1 MFRWARRG
9 KGVLPFSSAVHPSS
23 ARSSSSS
30 VTSSA
35 LTIARRTSRS
45 VRCTSTALRS
55 PQQWRLSLFYED
67 SFCSTYPGLIIYC
80 YLFKCLL
87 YVPIFQINESKYS
100 DFVFFLFVLEY
111 VYSTYETVV
120 IRHTCKRLLISICE
134 YLCIMTKVPRQGNI
148 VKMFCQGWV
157 YHRDFVTNVVE

>member
-1 MFRWARRG
+1 MYYTGCTVEYEHIPNKSAFRTWVYVCKIYTRMSVFRWARRG
-9 KGVLPFSSAVHPSS
+9 KGVLPCSSAVHHSS

-30 VTSSA
+30 VTNSA

-87 YVPIFQINESKYS
+87 FVPTFQINESKYS
-100 DFVFFLFVLEY
+100 DVVFFLLFVLDIY
-111 VYSTYETVV
+111 
-120 IRHTCKRLLISICE
+120 CICE
-134 YLCIMTKVPRQGNI
+134 TAVI
-148 VKMFCQGWV
+148 VSF
-157 YHRDFVTNVVE
+157 FV